1 MIEAISEKMTQVCP
15 EDDKKTPSGEA
26 TATIWSKFACI
37 LISMRVVPVSV
48 NKTGNVIKM
57 NISNF

>member
-1 MIEAISEKMTQVCP
+1 MTQVCP
-15 EDDKKTPSGEA
+15 EDEKKAPSGEA